1 MATGC
6 KKKGKR
12 KGLRTAPAC
21 ANPSLNINALFPQ
34 DTNTGAGDICVYMS
48 ISTLC
53 RCTTG
58 KRNLCTYAHL
68 GRLFSTSN
76 LIPRVAPGPLWLP
89 IVLLLASLRHT
100 VLQLPSTVAALCIQ
114 RHRYIIHLFI
124 NCLSKKITHKHK
136 ITAAH
141 TSKETLHTYVCQECN
156 RKLLGYCEI
165 PSEHCWRPLFCSVYL
180 QGRSLKRW
188 DLLYWLMIISKSQ

>member
-1 MATGC
+1 MTAAAKWNFHPRSCCVKSKMSGKALWVFLLSELCLPSLDFILCACSKRETLTNEPWFHHRVINGYWQ
-6 KKKGKR
+6 KKRKKR

-21 ANPSLNINALFPQ
+21 ANPSLNINAFFPQ

-48 ISTLC
+48 LSTLC

-89 IVLLLASLRHT
+89 IVLLQASLRHT
-100 VLQLPSTVAALCIQ
+100 VLQLPSTAAAMCIQ
-114 RHRYIIHLFI
+114 WHRYIIHLFI
-124 NCLSKKITHKHK
+124 YCLSKKLTH
-136 ITAAH
+136 T
-141 TSKETLHTYVCQECN
+141 
-156 RKLLGYCEI
+156 
-165 PSEHCWRPLFCSVYL
+165 
-180 QGRSLKRW
+180 
-188 DLLYWLMIISKSQ
+188 

>member
-1 MATGC
+1 MKLSPTFLLC
-6 KKKGKR
+6 KVKDVWQSPLSVPALRALPSLFRFHSMCMFKKGDSNKWTLISSQGHKWLLAEKKEKR

-21 ANPSLNINALFPQ
+21 ANPSLNINAFFPQ

-48 ISTLC
+48 LSTLC

-89 IVLLLASLRHT
+89 IVLLQASLRHT
-100 VLQLPSTVAALCIQ
+100 VLQLPSTAAAMCIQ
-114 RHRYIIHLFI
+114 WHRYIIHLFI
-124 NCLSKKITHKHK
+124 YCLSKKLTH
-136 ITAAH
+136 T
-141 TSKETLHTYVCQECN
+141 
-156 RKLLGYCEI
+156 
-165 PSEHCWRPLFCSVYL
+165 
-180 QGRSLKRW
+180 
-188 DLLYWLMIISKSQ
+188 